1 MIYSGI
7 CCSRGR
13 LLSEIMQISSICGKY
28 FVALHSKIE
37 QMDIITT
44 VAELKNRLD
53 GCRKGGKSV
62 GFVPTMGALHE
73 GHGDLVSYSVKE
85 NDITVV
91 SIFVNP
97 TQFNNSDD
105 LELYPR
111 SPESDYDLLQSL
123 GVDIVFFPSVSEIYP
138 VPDKRVFDFRGLDK
152 VMEGEYRPRHFN
164 GVGQVVSKLFKIVMP
179 DKAYFGEKDFQQLAI
194 VKQMVKQLN
203 MPVQII
209 GIPIVRE
216 QSGLAMSS
224 RNQRLTEEERI
235 TASSIYRVLKES
247 VLMIKEYS
255 PDIITSQVVEELNSI
270 PGLDVEYFSIVDS
283 DSLEI
288 VTSWSSAEGIV
299 GCIAV
304 YCGEVRLIDNI
315 RYK

>member
-1 MIYSGI
+1 
-7 CCSRGR
+7 
-13 LLSEIMQISSICGKY
+13 
-28 FVALHSKIE
+28 
-37 QMDIITT
+37 MDIIKT
-44 VAELKNRLD
+44 VTELKNWLD
-53 GCRKGGKSV
+53 ECRKGVKSV
-62 GFVPTMGALHE
+62 GFVPTMGALHK
-73 GHGDLVSYSVKE
+73 GHGDLVNYSVKE

-105 LELYPR
+105 LDLYPR
-111 SPESDYDLLQSL
+111 TPEKDYDLLNGL
-123 GVDIVFFPSVSEIYP
+123 GVDIVFYPSVREIYP
-138 VPDKRVFDFRGLDK
+138 KPDNRVFDFGGLDK
-152 VMEGEYRPRHFN
+152 VLEGEYRPGHFN
-164 GVGQVVSKLFKIVMP
+164 GVAQVVSKLFNIVMP

-203 MPVQII
+203 MTVEII

-224 RNQRLTEEERI
+224 RNQRLTEEEKI
-235 TASSIYRVLKES
+235 TASAIYRVLKES
-247 VLMIKEYS
+247 VSMITEYS
-255 PDIITSQVVEELNSI
+255 PEIISSRVVEELNSI
-270 PGLDVEYFSIVDS
+270 AGLRVEYFSIVDS
-283 DSLEI
+283 VSLET
-288 VTSWSSAEGIV
+288 VTSWNSAESIV

>member
-1 MIYSGI
+1 
-7 CCSRGR
+7 
-13 LLSEIMQISSICGKY
+13 
-28 FVALHSKIE
+28 
-37 QMDIITT
+37 MDIIKT
-44 VAELKNRLD
+44 VTELKNWLD
-53 GCRKGGKSV
+53 ECRKGVKSV
-62 GFVPTMGALHE
+62 GFVPTMGALHK
-73 GHGDLVSYSVKE
+73 GHGDLVNYSVKE

-105 LELYPR
+105 LDLYPR
-111 SPESDYDLLQSL
+111 TPEKDYDLLNGL
-123 GVDIVFFPSVSEIYP
+123 GVDIVFYPSVREIYP
-138 VPDKRVFDFRGLDK
+138 KPDNRVFDFGGLDK
-152 VMEGEYRPRHFN
+152 VLEGEYRPGHFN
-164 GVGQVVSKLFKIVMP
+164 GVAQVVSKLFNIVMP

-203 MPVQII
+203 MTVEII

-224 RNQRLTEEERI
+224 RNQRLTEEEKV
-235 TASSIYRVLKES
+235 TASAIYRVLKES
-247 VLMIKEYS
+247 VSMITEYS
-255 PDIITSQVVEELNSI
+255 PEIISSRVVEELNSI
-270 PGLDVEYFSIVDS
+270 AGLRVEYFSIVDS
-283 DSLEI
+283 VSLET
-288 VTSWSSAEGIV
+288 VTSWNSAESIV

>member
-1 MIYSGI
+1 
-7 CCSRGR
+7 
-13 LLSEIMQISSICGKY
+13 MQISSICGKY

-62 GFVPTMGALHE
+62 GFVPTMGALHK
-73 GHGDLVSYSVKE
+73 GHGELVSCSVKE

-105 LELYPR
+105 LDLYPR
-111 SPESDYDLLQSL
+111 TPEKDYDLLNGL
-123 GVDIVFFPSVSEIYP
+123 GVDVVFYPSVSEIYP
-138 VPDKRVFDFRGLDK
+138 KPDNRVFDFGGLDK
-152 VMEGEYRPRHFN
+152 VLEGEYRPGHFN
-164 GVGQVVSKLFKIVMP
+164 GVAQVVSKLFNIVMP

-203 MPVQII
+203 MTVEII

-224 RNQRLTEEERI
+224 RNQRLTEEEKM
-235 TASSIYRVLKES
+235 TASAIYRVLKES
-247 VLMIKEYS
+247 VSMITEYS
-255 PDIITSQVVEELNSI
+255 PEIISSRVVEELNSI
-270 PGLDVEYFSIVDS
+270 PGLRVEYFSIVDS
-283 DSLEI
+283 VSLET
-288 VTSWSSAEGIV
+288 VTSWNSAESIV

-304 YCGEVRLIDNI
+304 FCGEVRLIDNI

>member
-1 MIYSGI
+1 
-7 CCSRGR
+7 
-13 LLSEIMQISSICGKY
+13 MQISSICGKY

-62 GFVPTMGALHE
+62 GFVPTMGALHK
-73 GHGDLVSYSVKE
+73 GHGELVSCSVKE

-111 SPESDYDLLQSL
+111 SPDRDYDLLQSL
-123 GVDIVFFPSVSEIYP
+123 GVDIVFSPSVSEIYP
-138 VPDKRVFDFRGLDK
+138 VPDKRMFDFGRLDK
-152 VMEGEYRPRHFN
+152 VMEGEYRPGHFN
-164 GVGQVVSKLFKIVMP
+164 GVAQVVSKLFGIVMP
-179 DKAYFGEKDFQQLAI
+179 DKAYFGEKDFQQFAI
-194 VKQMVKQLN
+194 VKEMVKQLN
-203 MPVQII
+203 MAVQII

-224 RNQRLTEEERI
+224 RNQRLTEGEKV
-235 TASSIYRVLKES
+235 TASSIFQVLKES

-283 DSLEI
+283 DSLET
-288 VTSWSSAEGIV
+288 VTSWNSAKGIV

>member
-1 MIYSGI
+1 
-7 CCSRGR
+7 
-13 LLSEIMQISSICGKY
+13 
-28 FVALHSKIE
+28 
-37 QMDIITT
+37 MDIIKT
-44 VAELKNRLD
+44 VTELKNWLD
-53 GCRKGGKSV
+53 ECRKGVKSV
-62 GFVPTMGALHE
+62 GFVPTMGALHK
-73 GHGDLVSYSVKE
+73 GHGDLVNYSVKE

-105 LELYPR
+105 LDLYPR
-111 SPESDYDLLQSL
+111 TPEKDYDLLNGL
-123 GVDIVFFPSVSEIYP
+123 GVDIVFYPSVREIYP
-138 VPDKRVFDFRGLDK
+138 KPDNRVFDFGGLDK
-152 VMEGEYRPRHFN
+152 VLEGEYRPGHFN
-164 GVGQVVSKLFKIVMP
+164 GVAQVVSKLFNIVMP

-203 MPVQII
+203 MTVEII

-224 RNQRLTEEERI
+224 RNQRLTEEEKV
-235 TASSIYRVLKES
+235 TASAIYRVLKES
-247 VLMIKEYS
+247 VSMITEYS
-255 PDIITSQVVEELNSI
+255 PEIISSRVVEELNSI
-270 PGLDVEYFSIVDS
+270 PGLRVEYFSIVDS
-283 DSLEI
+283 VSLET
-288 VTSWSSAEGIV
+288 VTSWNSAESIV